1 MKDTG
6 RKIVARF
13 LAGLAIGLCY
23 VWLIVDA
30 RAASAASVSALGLC
44 AKVIVPSL
52 FPFFVCSN
60 LFCALGLERPMERVL
75 SRVVEPLFGVPGSG
89 AAALF
94 VGLTGGYPSG
104 AQSVGALYGGGSI
117 DRQTA
122 KRLLLFC
129 NNCGPAFLFGVVGP
143 SVFGSSLAGLL
154 LYLVHVASS
163 LLLGIFVRKSGH
175 MQERTAQD
183 AENVPSVSFSSALT
197 ASVKKSGQTALEVCM
212 FVVVFGVVTA
222 MVQTALRPVL
232 PDWALVIVS
241 GLLELSGGAS
251 ALAEAAMPQGVKFAL
266 ASFFLAFGGLSVH
279 AQTKAVLSS
288 AGLEGLPVFFPK
300 LLHALLA
307 SILSIPVYALFRARL
322 EAAQA
327 FLSQAPVLPFAVMEL
342 MLCAAICLAF
352 RKMAGS
358 NLRRDRV

>member
-104 AQSVGALYGGGSI
+104 AQSVGALYGGGSV
-117 DRQTA
+117 DHRSLFRNLGGNFLLD
-122 KRLLLFC
+122 KRLSQNKRACRKDENLT
-129 NNCGPAFLFGVVGP
+129 NNDQYISQFTDREFSL
-143 SVFGSSLAGLL
+143 SVAKTALPDIRAGNHLL
-154 LYLVHVASS
+154 LIVGFQKVY
-163 LLLGIFVRKSGH
+163 
-175 MQERTAQD
+175 E
-183 AENVPSVSFSSALT
+183 EEY
-197 ASVKKSGQTALEVCM
+197 KK
-212 FVVVFGVVTA
+212 
-222 MVQTALRPVL
+222 
-232 PDWALVIVS
+232 
-241 GLLELSGGAS
+241 
-251 ALAEAAMPQGVKFAL
+251 PQ
-266 ASFFLAFGGLSVH
+266 
-279 AQTKAVLSS
+279 Q
-288 AGLEGLPVFFPK
+288 P
-300 LLHALLA
+300 
-307 SILSIPVYALFRARL
+307 
-322 EAAQA
+322 Q
-327 FLSQAPVLPFAVMEL
+327 
-342 MLCAAICLAF
+342 
-352 RKMAGS
+352 
-358 NLRRDRV
+358 

>member
-44 AKVIVPSL
+44 ARVIVPSL

-104 AQSVGALYGGGSI
+104 AQSVGALYGSGSI

-122 KRLLLFC
+122 KRLLFC
-129 NNCGPAFLFGVVGP
+129 NNCGPAFIFGVVGP

-175 MQERTAQD
+175 MQERNAQG

-241 GLLELSGGAS
+241 GLLELSGGTS

-358 NLRRDRV
+358 NLRGNRV